1 MIKAD
6 TSKLEEQLKQYIA
19 EVERKLKYMVAGF
32 AKEITELASSNTP
45 VGDAEALANRY
56 SYRQYYEKRN
66 DRFGIEVDIGF
77 HAGAWVYS
85 QDGTPVFDPTIYPD
99 ENTSEKAF
107 QQAKDIYKLGQ
118 TFYIAATGPGYE
130 DLNKGSSPKAPE
142 GIIAPTM
149 QAITGMYS
157 IQLSDYYKRG

>member
-1 MIKAD
+1 MIEVDIKELENQLNQY
-6 TSKLEEQLKQYIA
+6 KL

-32 AKEITELASSNTP
+32 AKELTDLASSNTP

-56 SYRQYYEKRN
+56 SYRKYYEERQ
-66 DRFGIEVDIGF
+66 DSFGIEMDIGF

-85 QDGTPVFDPTIYPD
+85 QDGTPVFDNTIYPE
-99 ENTSEKAF
+99 ENTSTKAF

-118 TFYIAATGPGYE
+118 SFYIAATGPGYY
-130 DLNKGSSPKAPE
+130 DLERSSSPKAPM

-149 QAITGMYS
+149 QAVQGMYS
-157 IQLSDYYKRG
+157 IELAEYYKRG